1 MAYARSPSSSST
13 EECAFSHNCVGIVH
27 SMIERTSC
35 VPLPWLLSPGYPLLT
50 PVFAREICPF
60 PEVFSGG
67 HVSTT
72 SPHHL
77 FPGRRYCP
85 GPRLPCGS
93 GYALRGD
100 TVCNHQGVARGRG
113 RHAERDGLRPWP
125 ALPLRHELLCRQSS
139 TCSPGTC

>member
-1 MAYARSPSSSST
+1 
-13 EECAFSHNCVGIVH
+13 
-27 SMIERTSC
+27 MIERTSC
-35 VPLPWLLSPGYPLLT
+35 APLPWLLSPGYPLLT

-60 PEVFSGG
+60 LEVFSGG

-93 GYALRGD
+93 GYVLRGD

-113 RHAERDGLRPWP
+113 RHAERETACGPGLRCPSVTSYSAANLRRAAQ
-125 ALPLRHELLCRQSS
+125 ALAENRADCPITPRPGAPRQSPQLS
-139 TCSPGTC
+139 